1 MPDSTGPIHHRADV
15 TPHSTVVIGGAQI
28 TVQQL
33 QQIYTGL
40 TGKSESINKYYN
52 EPIRL
57 EFDDIEQLHHRL
69 IQTWE
74 QYHIVSSNCSFTIYY
89 LKISRINLTHSTDL
103 NCK

>member
-57 EFDDIEQLHHRL
+57 EFDDIEQLHQRL
-69 IQTWE
+69 IQT
-74 QYHIVSSNCSFTIYY
+74 
-89 LKISRINLTHSTDL
+89 
-103 NCK
+103 